1 MIRRGEI
8 YWLRP
13 AASTGSEQAGQR
25 AALVVQNDVGNSTS
39 PTIIVATITSQ
50 QRHHT
55 YPFHVRFT
63 SQESGLRL
71 DGIVMCEQ
79 IQTVDQSRL
88 GGLIGQLR
96 YEKMQE
102 VDLALHHSLG
112 LEH

>member
-8 YWLRP
+8 YWIRTATP
-13 AASTGSEQAGQR
+13 TGSEQACLR
-25 AALVVQNDVGNSTS
+25 PALVVQNDVGNSTS
-39 PTIIVATITSQ
+39 PTTIVATITSQ
-50 QRHHT
+50 RRRYI

-79 IQTVDQSRL
+79 IQTTDQSRL
-88 GGLIGQLR
+88 GRLLGRLSN
-96 YEKMQE
+96 EKMQE